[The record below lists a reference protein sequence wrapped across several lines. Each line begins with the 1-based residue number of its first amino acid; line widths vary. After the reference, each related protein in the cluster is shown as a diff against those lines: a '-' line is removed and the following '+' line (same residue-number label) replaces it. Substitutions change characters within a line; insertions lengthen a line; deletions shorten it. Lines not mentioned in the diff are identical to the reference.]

1 MSEPIEALSWSEASD
16 TDSGYDEKTLSTAS
30 LASSI
35 YAYEIEN
42 GRSYH
47 AYKAGKYIWPNDE
60 GEQERMD
67 RKLQQ
72 PPMHSNLIC

>member
-1 MSEPIEALSWSEASD
+1 MSEPIEALSWSEAGD
-16 TDSGYDEKTLSTAS
+16 TNSGYDEKRMSTAS

-47 AYKAGKYIWPNDE
+47 AYNAGKYVIPNDE

-67 RKLQQ
+67 SKLHQ
-72 PPMHSNLIC
+72 PLMHSNLIR